1 MTGSHTVIA
10 LLVGLIGYTIYA
22 WLTHTQ
28 PASSAVQITASPQW
42 MDSDEPRSDN
52 NTRNSELLS
61 IASQGSSDIALVD
74 KKRPDSTII
83 SCIGECTLIVKWL
96 ELSNWQFG
104 REVSPSDRM
113 IKVLRNNPVL
123 RSKLIELATETT
135 SDKRRFI
142 IAAFTELNFD
152 SQRELGKALTQAD
165 DRTQRLDGVNLL
177 ENPETM
183 DRSVVQSFGD
193 RLMVEQDRYVR
204 GALVKALD
212 QPELLL
218 GDPQTLEVL
227 TRIIETDTN
236 GSVRGEALLV
246 KAKLVENPE
255 DNLADS
261 LTAIRSQLPEY
272 QSFGARALEQII
284 TRQSLAG
291 GVTGNRSDIEIRQLV
306 AELMNPEFDNMPADV
321 RESIDNLYD
330 RFL

>member
-10 LLVGLIGYTIYA
+10 LIVGLIGYTIYA

-42 MDSDEPRSDN
+42 MDSDQP
-52 NTRNSELLS
+52 LS
-61 IASQGSSDIALVD
+61 TATQGSSDIALVD
-74 KKRPDSTII
+74 ALVDASVDKKRPDSTITR
-83 SCIGECTLIVKWL
+83 CIGECTLIVKWL

-104 REVSPSDRM
+104 REISPSDRM
-113 IKVLRNNPVL
+113 IKVLRNNPVA
-123 RSKLIELATETT
+123 RSRLIELATETS

-142 IAAFTELNFD
+142 IAAFTELDFD

-165 DRTQRLDGVNLL
+165 DRIQRLDGVNLL
-177 ENPETM
+177 GNPETM

-261 LTAIRSQLPEY
+261 LAAIRSQLPEY

-291 GVTGNRSDIEIRQLV
+291 EVTGNRSDIEIRQLV